1 MQIPD
6 KSQKCGLPPGSFFT
20 NPFFEPGEQNAAHFF
35 PYFFL
40 CIAGCG
46 LYLADTMYL
55 FWTLVN
61 KPHTPIVSDPCF
73 HLAVS
78 LLFLFIVC
86 ITVLLVMAYTWLKP
100 SIHFWPWWTN
110 LTPHLFQI
118 LVFTLVFPYCFYLLY
133 VLLVMAST
141 WLKPSIHFW
150 PWWTNIT
157 PHLQILVF
165 TLLLG
170 FSFMC
175 VVWLTLEIKH
185 VVYQAND
192 KPKIYE

>member
-1 MQIPD
+1 
-6 KSQKCGLPPGSFFT
+6 
-20 NPFFEPGEQNAAHFF
+20 
-35 PYFFL
+35 
-40 CIAGCG
+40 
-46 LYLADTMYL
+46 MYL

-141 WLKPSIHFW
+141 WLKPFIHFW

-165 TLLLG
+165 TLLLAAYTWNQTCCIPG
-170 FSFMC
+170 KWQTQNIWI
-175 VVWLTLEIKH
+175 VYIYI
-185 VVYQAND
+185 VYQN
-192 KPKIYE
+192 I

>member
-1 MQIPD
+1 LNLGNKM
-6 KSQKCGLPPGSFFT
+6 LPI
-20 NPFFEPGEQNAAHFF
+20 FF

-110 LTPHLFQI
+110 
-118 LVFTLVFPYCFYLLY
+118 
-133 VLLVMAST
+133 
-141 WLKPSIHFW
+141 
-150 PWWTNIT
+150 IT

>member
-1 MQIPD
+1 MQTPD
-6 KSQKCGLPPGSFFT
+6 KSQT
-20 NPFFEPGEQNAAHFF
+20 NPKNVDCLLALFLQIHFLNLGNKMLPIFF

-100 SIHFWPWWTN
+100 SIHF
-110 LTPHLFQI
+110 
-118 LVFTLVFPYCFYLLY
+118 
-133 VLLVMAST
+133 
-141 WLKPSIHFW
+141 
-150 PWWTNIT
+150 
-157 PHLQILVF
+157 
-165 TLLLG
+165 
-170 FSFMC
+170 
-175 VVWLTLEIKH
+175 
-185 VVYQAND
+185 
-192 KPKIYE
+192 